1 MKDIEALMEQ
11 AKNGDQSAFDY
22 LYDNSLGVFALD
34 LKDYDKLYDFLE
46 ECVGAGLDIQEYIDT
61 DELLELARRG
71 NQWAFDSLNEE
82 EYLCIEEPS
91 DIDFL

>member
-1 MKDIEALMEQ
+1 MVMKDIEALMEQ

-61 DELLELARRG
+61 DELLEYYESKKCKVLTLDQVM
-71 NQWAFDSLNEE
+71 NSSL
-82 EYLCIEEPS
+82 
-91 DIDFL
+91 